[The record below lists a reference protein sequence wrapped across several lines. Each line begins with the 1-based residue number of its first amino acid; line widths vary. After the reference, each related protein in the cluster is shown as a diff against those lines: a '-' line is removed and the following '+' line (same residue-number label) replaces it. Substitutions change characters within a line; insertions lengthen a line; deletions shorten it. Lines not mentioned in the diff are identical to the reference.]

1 MLSTRINTLDFKSQK
16 TDLDVVERVLQ
27 ELAAKVRLLQR
38 KNKEQQAAIK
48 EHEHFRKTVGQMFHD
63 MQSPVLGLQAIS
75 ESINE
80 LPEQKRITLR
90 SSVISIVDITTH
102 ALHQFKPKDHAE
114 TANNFRQPVLVS
126 TIISEIV
133 NDRQNRY
140 KDLPIKFEFNLTG
153 LNAFE
158 FIKAAPSD
166 LKRSISNLVN
176 NAVDA
181 LPETGGKIELKIKS
195 NEGWVY
201 ISILDDGRG
210 MSDETLAKI
219 RNSIAVTDGKKDG
232 HGIGLT
238 QVRDM
243 LKDNHGTFEIASSQ
257 AKRNRGTTVTL
268 RFPKI
273 SAPTWSTD
281 KINLYPDDT
290 VIILSEDTNLHE
302 VLDKK
307 LSYILGKIPNITV
320 KHFYDSAEVK
330 EFLKNISAT
339 KKTKLCFFCDYE
351 LVDSKTNGLE
361 LTKACKIKRSILI
374 GNQLVDSE
382 SKKSVVENQI
392 KIVFKELVHLVSFN
406 ICQKAQLAKG
416 KLANVHMVFLD
427 DEKMT
432 MNALVREYYSH
443 LIVDQYSNPFE
454 FLDEVDNYPKDT
466 KFILDNYY
474 YAEDGNP
481 YNIDGI
487 AIAEKLY
494 DKGYTNLFLLS
505 GESFSVPNYLT
516 LVLKIDKEKIKT
528 LDKL

>member
-1 MLSTRINTLDFKSQK
+1 MLSTSINPIDFKSQK
-16 TDLDVVERVLQ
+16 NDLDVVERVLQ
-27 ELAAKVRLLQR
+27 QLAEKVRLLQR
-38 KNKEQQAAIK
+38 KNKEQQVAIK
-48 EHEHFRKTVGQMFHD
+48 EHEHFRKTVGQMLHD
-63 MQSPVLGLQAIS
+63 IQAPVLGLQAVS
-75 ESINE
+75 ESVNE

-90 SSVISIVDITTH
+90 SSIISIADITTH
-102 ALHQFKPKDHAE
+102 ALHQFKPKSHAE
-114 TANNFRQPVLVS
+114 TANNLRQPILVS
-126 TIISEIV
+126 SILSEII

-166 LKRSISNLVN
+166 LRRSISNLVN

-181 LPETGGKIELKIKS
+181 LPKSGGKIELKIKS
-195 NEGWVY
+195 NEEWVY

-219 RNSIAVTDGKKDG
+219 RNSIAVTVGKENG

-243 LKDNHGTFEIASSQ
+243 LTDNHGTFEIASSQ
-257 AKRNRGTTVTL
+257 AEKNHGTTVIL

-273 SAPTWSTD
+273 SVPHWSTD
-281 KINLYPDDT
+281 TINLYPDDT
-290 VIILSEDTNLHE
+290 VIVLSEDTNVHE
-302 VLDKK
+302 EYDKK
-307 LSYILGKIPNITV
+307 CGYILEKIPSVTV
-320 KHFYDSAEVK
+320 KHFFKSTEVHK
-330 EFLKNISAT
+330 FLKDLSDTEIKN
-339 KKTKLCFFCDYE
+339 LCFLCDYE
-351 LVDSKTNGLE
+351 LVGSKINGLE
-361 LTKACKIKRSILI
+361 LIKTCGIKRSILI
-374 GNQLVDSE
+374 ANQLIDSE
-382 SKKSVVENQI
+382 VKKLVVENNI
-392 KIVFKELVHLVSFN
+392 KMVFKELIPVVALNV
-406 ICQKAQLAKG
+406 CQAAQLAKG

-427 DEKMT
+427 DEKTT

-454 FLDEVDNYPKDT
+454 FLDKVDNYPKDT

-487 AIAEKLY
+487 GIAEKLHE
-494 DKGYTNLFLLS
+494 KGYTNLFLLS
-505 GESFSVPNYLT
+505 GESFSVPDYLT
-516 LVLKIDKEKIKT
+516 LVLKIDKEKIKKLDT
-528 LDKL
+528 L